1 MTIRILENPNVP
13 RGLEQMYAFEAV
25 KVAQDRAKREAERRE
40 AETQRRK
47 QIEENLEAIKAESA
61 KRKEQEEER
70 QRKLAA
76 ERFEAALREQFL
88 TRNPGAT
95 DADWSRNRRSIIDEV
110 MKARALGSRS
120 PVADLVAKKRAS
132 GLYGNL

>member
-1 MTIRILENPNVP
+1 MSYRILQNPNTP
-13 RGLEQMYAFEAV
+13 KGLEQVYAAEAV
-25 KVAQDRAKREAERRE
+25 RAAQDRAKREEERRE

-47 QIEENLEAIKAESA
+47 QIEENLEAIKVESA

-70 QRKLAA
+70 QRKFTA
-76 ERFEAALREQFL
+76 ERFEVALREQFL
-88 TRNPGAT
+88 TRNAGAT
-95 DADWSRNRRSIIDEV
+95 ESDWNRLRRSIIDAAMTE
-110 MKARALGSRS
+110 RALGRS